1 MNNKGFTL
9 LLIIIVVGITGVTG
23 AVLYTGINKNKS
35 SPETP
40 FQNQLKPKTEPAQ
53 NNVNNSKLTFSKVT
67 KEKLLFTG
75 GYADPTFTQLDNGTM
90 MLYVNKFGTAGS
102 GYKAYTSSDGLT
114 WTEKTNVSLPN
125 ASTGRVVKF
134 DNKVRFYYP
143 GLQPIKPSD
152 PPAAIMSSIS
162 NDGFAFTKESGNRI
176 IPKTG
181 FYLEGPTVIK
191 LTDGKYRMY
200 FNENE
205 TASKERRIS
214 KIYGA
219 NSFDGLTWTRDENP
233 TLESDQTVEKAPTD
247 WPQALHPFV
256 LKRPTGGYLMLYNT
270 HSKIY
275 AATSEDGVNWTKTG
289 HVGIVGA
296 DADGYYLPD
305 GTLRV
310 YYGNFSPQTS
320 GVVYTI
326 DLKEE

>member
-1 MNNKGFTL
+1 MHKKGGFAL
-9 LLIIIVVGITGVTG
+9 LLIILVVGIMGVIG
-23 AVLYTGINKNKS
+23 AVLYTGINKRP
-35 SPETP
+35 SPETSLNNP
-40 FQNQLKPKTEPAQ
+40 LKPKTETA
-53 NNVNNSKLTFSKVT
+53 VNTSNDSKLSFNKVSP
-67 KEKLLFTG
+67 EKLLFTG
-75 GYADPTFTQLDNGTM
+75 GYADPTFALLDNETM
-90 MLYVNKFGTAGS
+90 VLYVNKFGTGGS
-102 GYKAYTSSDGLT
+102 GYKAYTSNDGLT

-134 DNKVRFYYP
+134 DNKFRFYYP

-152 PPAAIMSSIS
+152 PPASIMSSIS
-162 NDGFAFTKESGNRI
+162 GDGFSFTKESDNRI
-176 IPKTG
+176 VPKSG
-181 FYLEGPTVIK
+181 YYLEGPTVIK
-191 LTDGKYRMY
+191 LAEGKYRMY

-219 NSFDGLTWTRDENP
+219 SSPDGLTWTRDEKP
-233 TLESDQTVEKAPTD
+233 TLESDQTVEKAPSD

-275 AATSEDGVNWTKTG
+275 AATSEDGVSWIKTG
-289 HVGIVGA
+289 YVGIVGA

-310 YYGNFSPQTS
+310 YYGNFSPETS
-320 GVVYTI
+320 GVVYTV
-326 DLKEE
+326 DLKEN